1 MACCEVSAFL
11 KEKQKHSQL
20 GVKEITAR
28 AGIARQTWY
37 KLINGDIKEAKLSTI
52 LRLSRALQIHPNEL
66 LDIYFRNNGFH
77 YNRAA

>member
-1 MACCEVSAFL
+1 MSNREISAFL
-11 KEKQKHSQL
+11 KAKQKRSKL
-20 GVKEITAR
+20 GVKEITTR

-37 KLINGDIKEAKLSTI
+37 KIVNGDIKEAKLSTI

-66 LDIYFRNNGFH
+66 LDIYFRNNG